1 MTTDIVRGDH
11 ALSRFE
17 PTNYDQL
24 ERLAERC
31 YKSKLYPGIQS
42 ADAALVIMLR
52 GASLGIPPVPSM
64 QGIHYFDGKTTLS
77 SDLIVAVVK
86 KSPLCLLWRVVE
98 STAERCVIET
108 HRKGESDPVRH
119 EWTIG
124 DAKTGNLLGKNNWKN
139 SPRAMLRARCGAE
152 LGRMVYPDLLLGV
165 YTAEEIETHDGAR
178 DEGPVDAGPAHI
190 ERPQL
195 HGAPG
200 HAPATSPTM
209 GALDALKAALAETT
223 DLASMGAA
231 YRECGADFEGTSASM
246 VHVVMR
252 ARAVQCGYDLTGAEI
267 QGLCAG
273 TLDPAMI
280 GAFDALAQVGRHAD
294 DEAGDVVIADVVDAM
309 RPVAGL
315 HPALKQRVAR
325 VALGTLESLKVDN
338 AKARL
343 TAALNPPASQS
354 QS

>member
-1 MTTDIVRGDH
+1 MNTDIVRADN

-52 GASLGIPPVPSM
+52 GASLGIPPVAAM
-64 QGIHYFDGKTTLS
+64 HGIHYFDGKTVLS
-77 SDLIVAVVK
+77 SDLIVATVK
-86 KSPLCLLWRVVE
+86 KSPLCLIWKVVE
-98 STAERCVIET
+98 TTAERCVIET
-108 HRKGESDPVRH
+108 HRKGEPDPVRH
-119 EWTIG
+119 EWTIA
-124 DAKTGNLLGKNNWKN
+124 DARTGNLLNKNNWKN
-139 SPRAMLRARCGAE
+139 NPRAMLRARCGAE

-165 YTAEEIETHDGAR
+165 YTAEEIDSHDGAR

-195 HGAPG
+195 NGAMG
-200 HAPATSPTM
+200 HSPATSPTM
-209 GALDALKAALAETT
+209 GALDTLKSALAETT

-252 ARAVQCGYDLTGAEI
+252 ARAVQCGYSLTGAEI

-273 TLDPAMI
+273 TLDPALVA
-280 GAFDALAQVGRHAD
+280 AFDSLAQVGRHAD
-294 DEAGDVVIADVVDAM
+294 DETGDGVIADVVGAM
-309 RPVAGL
+309 RPAAGL
-315 HPALKQRVAR
+315 HQTLKSRVAK
-325 VALGTLESLKVDN
+325 VALDTLESLKVDN
-338 AKARL
+338 AKVRL
-343 TAALNPPASQS
+343 TAALNPPSTQS
-354 QS
+354 